1 MSKIRV
7 RKGWLAGVMV
17 ILILALA
24 AAVGVGGCGGGSE
37 SVNRISPTTT
47 YAGAMTTAGVTTT
60 AAAGQSGSD
69 EFAGAPSADG
79 TFGPIAGSGGD
90 VTGTLTALELAN
102 SQKVISDAQLQI
114 EVETGK
120 FQSAFEQALLIADRY
135 GGYIISSGSQAS
147 GEEGSMKSG
156 TIAVRVPAA
165 SFSRALNDADKV
177 GNVKNRQIQTQDV
190 TEEYVDLQARITN
203 SQAHVKALLDLL
215 ARAKTVDEILQVQQV
230 LTSAQQQLEE
240 LQGRLRFL
248 DEHTSYSTIT
258 MAIYETGVVVTPVG
272 EWGITKAFN
281 DALHNL
287 VKAMNSIVRGLGVMI
302 PVLVLLA
309 IIAYIVYRIVRAS
322 TRHRRERE
330 QARYQLYPQ
339 GWGGPAVHQPG
350 PGFQPGQAAQPSPG
364 DQAPAVQAGAA
375 PQATDAGATGE
386 GPAV

>member
-1 MSKIRV
+1 MSTIRV
-7 RKGWLAGVMV
+7 RKGWLAGAVV

-24 AAVGVGGCGGGSE
+24 AAAGVGGCGSSSSTDE
-37 SVNRISPTTT
+37 RMS
-47 YAGAMTTAGVTTT
+47 ATTT
-60 AAAGQSGSD
+60 AAASMTTIPGMYEGKGD
-69 EFAGAPSADG
+69 EAAGTPPADG
-79 TFGPIAGSGGD
+79 TYGPSAGSGGD
-90 VTGTLTALELAN
+90 ITGTLTALQLAD

-114 EVETGK
+114 EVESGT

-147 GEEGSMKSG
+147 GEEGSIKSG

-177 GNVKNRQIQTQDV
+177 GDVKNRQIQTQDV

-258 MAIYETGVVVTPVG
+258 MAIYETGVVVTPAG
-272 EWGITKAFN
+272 EWGITKAFK

-287 VKAMNSIVRGLGVMI
+287 VKAMNAIVRGLGVLI
-302 PVLVLLA
+302 PVLVVLA
-309 IIAYIVYRIVRAS
+309 IIAYIVYRIVRVS
-322 TRHRRERE
+322 TRRRRERD

-339 GWGGPAVHQPG
+339 GWGGPAAPQPG
-350 PGFQPGQAAQPSPG
+350 PGFQPGQAAQPGPSSQVPPVQPG
-364 DQAPAVQAGAA
+364 PL
-375 PQATDAGATGE
+375 PQATADGPTAAGPT
-386 GPAV
+386 V

>member
-7 RKGWLAGVMV
+7 RKGWLVGAVV

-37 SVNRISPTTT
+37 SVNRPSPSTT
-47 YAGAMTTAGVTTT
+47 YAAGVTTT
-60 AAAGQSGSD
+60 AGAATTTLAGLGTGKGD
-69 EFAGAPSADG
+69 GFAGAPSAE
-79 TFGPIAGSGGD
+79 GPYVPVTGSADD

-114 EVETGK
+114 EVESGK
-120 FQSAFEQALLIADRY
+120 FKSAFEQALLIADRY
-135 GGYIISSGSQAS
+135 GGYIISSDSQAS

-156 TIAVRVPAA
+156 TIAIRVPAA
-165 SFSRALNDADKV
+165 SFSRALSDADNL
-177 GNVKNRQIQTQDV
+177 GDVKGRQIQTQDV

-215 ARAKTVDEILQVQQV
+215 ARAKTVDDILQVQQV

-258 MAIYETGVVVTPVG
+258 MAIYETGVEVTPAG
-272 EWGITKAFN
+272 EWGTTSAFK

-287 VKAMNSIVRGLGVMI
+287 VNAANAIVRGLGVLI
-302 PVLVLLA
+302 PVLVVLA
-309 IIAYIVYRIVRAS
+309 IIGYVVYRIVRAS
-322 TRHRRERE
+322 MRSRRERE
-330 QARYQLYPQ
+330 RARYQPYPQ
-339 GWGGPAVHQPG
+339 GWGGPAAPQPG
-350 PGFQPGQAAQPSPG
+350 PAPQPS
-364 DQAPAVQAGAA
+364 QAPGGQPAGASQPTADNAIDGA
-375 PQATDAGATGE
+375 PSS
-386 GPAV
+386 